1 MKWLLPFMFLFA
13 ACLKDKLS
21 PEAALKDF
29 VETRFGHVV
38 TRQFILEHVTGKM
51 KQSLENISE
60 EEFQKFS
67 DLRNVK
73 NDSFKVLSKSC
84 QEKMCYLTYSISYRT
99 SKDDKPTAASEV
111 KKIAE
116 LHLVEGKWLIED
128 VSNVKTYHEVLEPIE
143 PLQ

>member
-1 MKWLLPFMFLFA
+1 MKWLLPFIFLFA
-13 ACLKDKLS
+13 SCLTDKKS

-38 TRQFILEHVTGKM
+38 TRQYILEHVTGKM

-60 EEFQKFS
+60 EDFKKFS

-84 QEKMCYLTYSISYRT
+84 QEKMCYLTYSVSYRT
-99 SKDDKPTAASEV
+99 TKEEKTTTSSEV

-116 LHLVEGKWLIED
+116 LHLVDGKWLIED
-128 VSNVKTYHEVLEPIE
+128 VSNVKTYHEELEPIE
-143 PLQ
+143 PLR